1 MVIGRLLVMEIRP
14 LQTDVHLGNLVLLNL
29 ISRGMLFC
37 GGNGKEIER
46 RKRVNFVFSIES
58 QNYNVKNIGN
68 DLSAKNADKKMPI
81 KTTRQ
86 LEKIHQYLSEQ
97 SECSCRDIC
106 MLLISAVYLICLLYQ
121 VAVTV

>member
-68 DLSAKNADKKMPI
+68 DLSAKNADKDKTAVREDTPI
-81 KTTRQ
+81 LVGT
-86 LEKIHQYLSEQ
+86 IG
-97 SECSCRDIC
+97 
-106 MLLISAVYLICLLYQ
+106 MLL
-121 VAVTV
+121 